1 MFQGKVNNNMNKISK
16 LSVVVGVLGYSSV
29 CAAGTVVADGR
40 GNGMGNT
47 GVTSADYVLAPFYN
61 PALTA
66 IHRDRDSFGIL
77 VPAIGLTARD
87 TDESLSTIDDLQ
99 DTIEAFEQ
107 NPSADPNLEAQL
119 NGYLDQLAD
128 DKPLAV
134 TGGVGFAVA
143 FPINT
148 LSVNVFS
155 RGYAEIIAST
165 NIQASSPGQT
175 TEERYSASNVDMIAF
190 GYTEFGVALAKLVS
204 LRGQDVSFGIT
215 PKYQQ
220 LRTYKQN
227 LSVEDFDLSDY
238 DQSETN
244 KNAFNLDL
252 GAVWLRDNYRV
263 GITIKDLFSQ
273 ELETAQAG
281 GSTSMYKLDTQV
293 VLSGS
298 YAMEYFVATV
308 DWDLTK
314 QERFTDVND
323 DTQYLRF
330 GMEGNAFGWAQV
342 RIGYEMDL
350 EDTLDDSVTAGFGVS
365 PGDLVSFDLAG
376 SYAGDN
382 QFGLSG
388 NLSFTF

>member
-1 MFQGKVNNNMNKISK
+1 MNKISK
-16 LSVVVGVLGYSSV
+16 LSAVVGVLGYSSI
-29 CAAGTVVADGR
+29 CAAGTVIADGR

-66 IHRDRDSFGIL
+66 IHRDSDSFGIL
-77 VPAIGLTARD
+77 VPAIGVTARD

-99 DTIEAFEQ
+99 DAIKAYE
-107 NPSADPNLEAQL
+107 NGGSVDPALESQI

-143 FPINT
+143 FPLNT

-165 NIQASSPGQT
+165 DINDSVDTATRIEESSV
-175 TEERYSASNVDMIAF
+175 NMIAF

-252 GAVWLRDNYRV
+252 GAVWMRDNYRV
-263 GITIKDLFSQ
+263 GIAIKDLFSQ
-273 ELETAQAG
+273 ELETTAPTG
-281 GSTSMYKLDTQV
+281 GSTSKYKLDTQV

-314 QERFTDVND
+314 QSRFTDIND

-350 EDTLDDSVTAGFGVS
+350 EDTLDDSVTAGVGIS